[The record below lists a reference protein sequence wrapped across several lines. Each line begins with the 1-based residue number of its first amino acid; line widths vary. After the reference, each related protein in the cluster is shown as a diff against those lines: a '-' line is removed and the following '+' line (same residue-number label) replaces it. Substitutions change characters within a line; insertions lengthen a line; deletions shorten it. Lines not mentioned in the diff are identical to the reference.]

1 VSTPT
6 STASQT
12 HEPRTLIGSVLQVG
26 PLLPALQAEIVAEF
40 AARRLPEDQSRATFL
55 AESGAGIRLVV
66 TSGKVGV
73 DAALIEAL
81 PNLAA
86 IVNFGVGY
94 DTTDVA
100 AARARGIGVSNTPDV
115 LTDCV
120 ADTALALLL
129 DVFRRITLADTFL
142 RAGKWSAGNFPL
154 ATRFSGK
161 RVGIVGLGRIGGA
174 IATRL
179 EGFGCEISYHNR
191 NRVAGSPYAYAASI
205 TELAAGC
212 DALVVA
218 AAGGADSE
226 RIITAEVLTAL
237 GPQGY
242 LVNIARGSVV
252 DEPALID
259 ALLAGRIAGAGLDV
273 FADEPRVPQALIGLE
288 NVVLLPHIASGTRET
303 RRAMADLTIENIRR
317 FQADGTLVTP
327 V

>member
-1 VSTPT
+1 
-6 STASQT
+6 
-12 HEPRTLIGSVLQVG
+12 VLQVG
-26 PLLPALQAEIVAEF
+26 PLLPALQTEIADEF
-40 AARRLPEDQSRATFL
+40 AALRLPEDGSRATFL
-55 AESGAGIRLVV
+55 ADRGPGIRLVV

-73 DAALIEAL
+73 DADLIDAL
-81 PNLAA
+81 PNLEA

-94 DTTDVA
+94 DTTDVG

-129 DVFRRITLADTFL
+129 DVFRRITRADAFL
-142 RAGKWSAGNFPL
+142 RAGHWASASFPL

-179 EGFGCEISYHNR
+179 EGFGCEVSYHNR
-191 NRVAGSPYAYAASI
+191 NRVPGSPYAYAASI
-205 TELAAGC
+205 AELAAGC

-226 RIITAEVLTAL
+226 RIITAEVLAAL

-252 DEPALID
+252 DEPALIE

-273 FADEPRVPQALIGLE
+273 FEDEPRVPAALVTMD

-303 RRAMADLTIENIRR
+303 RRAMADLTLANIRR
-317 FQADGTLVTP
+317 FQAERTLVTP

>member
-1 VSTPT
+1 VPTPLNSPVQTVVSPPL
-6 STASQT
+6 A
-12 HEPRTLIGSVLQVG
+12 GSVLQVG
-26 PLLPALQAEIVAEF
+26 PLLPALQAEIAAEF
-40 AARRLPEDQSRATFL
+40 GAERLPDGEGRDRFL
-55 AESGAGIRLVV
+55 QERGADIRLVV

-73 DAALIEAL
+73 DADLMAAL
-81 PNLAA
+81 PALQA

-94 DTTDVA
+94 DTIDLA
-100 AARARGIGVSNTPDV
+100 EARKRGIGVSNTPDV

-129 DVFRRITLADTFL
+129 DVFRRITQADNFL
-142 RAGKWSAGNFPL
+142 RAGSWSTGSFPL
-154 ATRFSGK
+154 ATRFSGS
-161 RVGIVGLGRIGGA
+161 RIGIVGLGRIGGA

-179 EGFGCEISYHNR
+179 EGFGCTITYHNR
-191 NRVAGSPYAYAASI
+191 NPLAGSSYAYAGSI
-205 TELAAGC
+205 AELAAGS

-218 AAGGADSE
+218 AAGGPDSE

-237 GPQGY
+237 GPTGY

-252 DEPALID
+252 DEPALIE

-273 FADEPRVPQALIGLE
+273 FENEPNVPAALVGLD

-303 RRAMADLTIENIRR
+303 RRAMADLTLANIRR
-317 FQADGTLVTP
+317 FLADGTLVTP